1 MEGYVVRMGSALLIA
16 ALLFLCGE
24 LLKKM
29 GLRRHLI
36 PAVLGLAGSLMG
48 IALALVQPVDTLG
61 ALLPGAAEGFMGAA
75 LSVYLHQLG
84 CQFARRDKAQIPFK
98 GFYFNKKG
106 EGL

>member
-48 IALALVQPVDTLG
+48 IALALAARGYTWCAAAGGGRRIYGGGAQRLPAPVRVPVCTAG
-61 ALLPGAAEGFMGAA
+61 
-75 LSVYLHQLG
+75 
-84 CQFARRDKAQIPFK
+84 
-98 GFYFNKKG
+98 
-106 EGL
+106 